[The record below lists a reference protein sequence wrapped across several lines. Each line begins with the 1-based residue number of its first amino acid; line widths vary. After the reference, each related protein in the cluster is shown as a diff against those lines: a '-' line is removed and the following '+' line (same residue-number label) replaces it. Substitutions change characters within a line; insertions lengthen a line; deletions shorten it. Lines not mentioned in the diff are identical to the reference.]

1 MKLIITENKLFDNFQ
16 KLIDRE
22 LSKLRARYRSEE
34 ISASNW
40 YLTIFSKIDSVKVTN
55 IIYSPTF
62 SVYINVYGDSRLDE
76 DDVLTFAN
84 YLRKKLSVIG
94 DPWIVPKLV
103 GEINEISRTWMDQEH
118 EEMFDKTKDKVVNSI
133 IKKFKS
139 YSEDEKYIEIYGDES
154 GDKVLIRYN
163 IKNKELYYN
172 NSLNRLYQKALPHPM
187 WWVNDKYYIEAAF
200 KKEFPDREVNRVG
213 SANIV

>member
-40 YLTIFSKIDSVKVTN
+40 YLTIFSKIDSVKVTDIKN
-55 IIYSPTF
+55 SPTF

-103 GEINEISRTWMDQEH
+103 GEINETGKDSVINSFSISNADN
-118 EEMFDKTKDKVVNSI
+118 KIS
-133 IKKFKS
+133 
-139 YSEDEKYIEIYGDES
+139 
-154 GDKVLIRYN
+154 LIRFSDG
-163 IKNKELYYN
+163 LF
-172 NSLNRLYQKALPHPM
+172 SQ
-187 WWVNDKYYIEAAF
+187 
-200 KKEFPDREVNRVG
+200 
-213 SANIV
+213 

>member
-1 MKLIITENKLFDNFQ
+1 MKIIITENKLLDNFQ

-22 LSKLRARYRSEE
+22 LSKLKARYRSEE

-55 IIYSPTF
+55 IKNSPTF

-94 DPWIVPKLV
+94 DPWFVPTLV
-103 GEINEISRTWMDQEH
+103 GEIN
-118 EEMFDKTKDKVVNSI
+118 
-133 IKKFKS
+133 
-139 YSEDEKYIEIYGDES
+139 G
-154 GDKVLIRYN
+154 
-163 IKNKELYYN
+163 
-172 NSLNRLYQKALPHPM
+172 
-187 WWVNDKYYIEAAF
+187 
-200 KKEFPDREVNRVG
+200 
-213 SANIV
+213 

>member
-1 MKLIITENKLFDNFQ
+1 MKLIITENKLLDNFQ

-55 IIYSPTF
+55 IKYSPTF

-94 DPWIVPKLV
+94 DPWIVPTLV

-163 IKNKELYYN
+163 IKNKELFYN